1 LGQQVKPSSPCIA
14 VRRYFLFLMKQVL
27 RPIGQCLTTAVVTS
41 AMLESYALP
50 LLATPT
56 ANPSHSQ
63 PTESSDSTIQT
74 NVTSLIQPEAVAL
87 PETVSETISVPPAL
101 TEIRVEPIP
110 TNAADAAPVA
120 EPSANQNSTAGDSE
134 QVPINHSPNAGSSEA
149 ATTPDSAPVETTQT
163 PSPAGEAIANSAVL
177 ETARQ
182 ELAEKLAAIVEQ
194 DKPEREAEFRQNLVA
209 SALHYAEVG
218 EFDQARQVAQH
229 PALPTEIQTELLT
242 KIDEIEVAQ
251 QPQPEAEESVAIA
264 ENPAAPSSY
273 PTAGYSNIS
282 ARTLPPGLAG
292 YQGDRCLAPVAPSA
306 GNSGEIAVNL
316 SGIQL
321 AATPATLTPDQQL
334 ASLLTIS
341 NAANETINLIQT
353 SKPEKVQLGQIPQEP
368 ITVSEANKLTQGM
381 ESEAA
386 AFEELGQRQPSA
398 DRWGEV
404 KLNHVVGSTLDNLL
418 NKVGITTVPAVFN
431 SLFLG
436 QTYPTVSEFEQTQ
449 QPVSPGVSSAETATG
464 DLEAQTGD
472 RNSEISSALPDIT
485 LPRLTVT
492 DPALAIATGLPSP
505 LEEIDKG
512 FGKANAIA
520 PLRQSL
526 NWQKAEAE
534 NPFAVLVQSTG
545 SINCAIAPGRFTGYS
560 VTTALSQQFS
570 RIGMAFPLPIPAA
583 LTSAFGWRIHPIF
596 GDRRFHA
603 GIDLGAPQ
611 GTPVIAAVSGRVAVA
626 DYMGGYGLTVVLENQ
641 NVALRNLYAHLS
653 GIAVQPGTWVE
664 QGSVIGWVGSTG
676 NSTGP
681 HLHFEAQQL
690 TANGWVAVDPLAN
703 GAMSV
708 ARAQP

>member
-1 LGQQVKPSSPCIA
+1 
-14 VRRYFLFLMKQVL
+14 MKQVL

-50 LLATPT
+50 LLATPN
-56 ANPSHSQ
+56 ANPSPSQ
-63 PTESSDSTIQT
+63 PTESSNSTIQT
-74 NVTSLIQPEAVAL
+74 DVTALIQPEAVAP
-87 PETVSETISVPPAL
+87 PETVSETITVPPAL

-110 TNAADAAPVA
+110 TPPTEVAPTV
-120 EPSANQNSTAGDSE
+120 EPSANGTAEETSAQVEPQSSQSNPSSVNSG
-134 QVPINHSPNAGSSEA
+134 AGSPPAEA
-149 ATTPDSAPVETTQT
+149 SPRQT
-163 PSPAGEAIANSAVL
+163 INPEEGEAIVNAVAL

-209 SALHYAEVG
+209 SALHYAEVS

-229 PALPTEIQTELLT
+229 PALPTEIQTELLL
-242 KIDEIEVAQ
+242 KIDEIATAQ
-251 QPQPEAEESVAIA
+251 QPQPETEESAAIA
-264 ENPAAPSSY
+264 EAPAAPLSY
-273 PTAGYSNIS
+273 SAAGYSNIG
-282 ARTLPPGLAG
+282 ARTLPPGFAG
-292 YQGDRCLAPVAPSA
+292 YQGDRCLAPVAPSES
-306 GNSGEIAVNL
+306 NPGETVVNL
-316 SGIQL
+316 SGVQL
-321 AATPATLTPDQQL
+321 ASTPATLTPEQQV
-334 ASLLTIS
+334 ASLLTVS

-353 SKPEKVQLGQIPQEP
+353 SKPEKVQLSQAQQP
-368 ITVSEANKLTQGM
+368 ITVSEANKLPQGM

-386 AFEELGQRQPSA
+386 VSEGLGQHQPSA
-398 DRWGEV
+398 ERWGEV
-404 KLNHVVGSTLDNLL
+404 KLNHVVGSTLDSLL
-418 NKVGITTVPAVFN
+418 NKVGITTIPAVFD

-436 QTYPTVSEFEQTQ
+436 QTYPTISEFEQTE
-449 QPVSPGVSSAETATG
+449 QPVSLDAPSVEAATEE
-464 DLEAQTGD
+464 LEAQTGN
-472 RNSEISSALPDIT
+472 RTSEVSSALPDIS
-485 LPRLTVT
+485 LPRLAVT
-492 DPALAIATGLPSP
+492 DPALTIATGLPSP

-526 NWQKAEAE
+526 SWQKAETE

-545 SINCAIAPGRFTGYS
+545 SINCAVAPGRFTGYS

-611 GTPVIAAVSGRVAVA
+611 GTPVIAAVSGQVAVA
-626 DYMGGYGLTVVLENQ
+626 NYMGGYGLTVVLENQ
-641 NVALRNLYAHLS
+641 DVALRNLYAHLS
-653 GIAVQPGTWVE
+653 GIAVQPGAWVE
-664 QGSVIGWVGSTG
+664 QGTVIGWVGSTG

-703 GAMSV
+703 GGLSV
-708 ARAQP
+708 ARAQ

>member
-1 LGQQVKPSSPCIA
+1 
-14 VRRYFLFLMKQVL
+14 
-27 RPIGQCLTTAVVTS
+27 
-41 AMLESYALP
+41 MLESYALP

-56 ANPSHSQ
+56 ANPSPSQ

-74 NVTSLIQPEAVAL
+74 NATSLIQPEAVAP
-87 PETVSETISVPPAL
+87 PETVSETISAPPAL

-110 TNAADAAPVA
+110 TNAADVAPVA
-120 EPSANQNSTAGDSE
+120 EPSASQNSTAGDSE
-134 QVPINHSPNAGSSEA
+134 QVPSNHRPNAEGSEA
-149 ATTPDSAPVETTQT
+149 ATTPGSSPAETTQT
-163 PSPAGEAIANSAVL
+163 ASPDGEAIANSATL

-194 DKPEREAEFRQNLVA
+194 DKPGREAEFHQNLVA

-218 EFDQARQVAQH
+218 EFDQARQVSQH

-264 ENPAAPSSY
+264 ENPATPLSY
-273 PTAGYSNIS
+273 PTAGYSNIG
-282 ARTLPPGLAG
+282 ARTLPPGLVG

-321 AATPATLTPDQQL
+321 AATPATLTPERQL

-353 SKPEKVQLGQIPQEP
+353 SKSEKVQISQLAQQP
-368 ITVSEANKLTQGM
+368 IAVSEANKLTQGM

-386 AFEELGQRQPSA
+386 ASEESGQHQPSA
-398 DRWGEV
+398 NRWGEV
-404 KLNHVVGSTLDNLL
+404 KLDHVVGSTLDSLL
-418 NKVGITTVPAVFN
+418 NKVGITTIPAVFD

-436 QTYPTVSEFEQTQ
+436 QTYPTISEFEQTE
-449 QPVSPGVSSAETATG
+449 QPVSPDVPLAEASTG
-464 DLEAQTGD
+464 ELETQMSD
-472 RNSEISSALPDIT
+472 RNSEISSALPDLT
-485 LPRLTVT
+485 LPRLAVT

-512 FGKANAIA
+512 FGKASAL
-520 PLRQSL
+520 PQQSL
-526 NWQKAEAE
+526 SWQKAEIE

-545 SINCAIAPGRFTGYS
+545 SINCATAPGRFTGYS

-611 GTPVIAAVSGRVAVA
+611 GTPVVAAVSGQVVVANNL
-626 DYMGGYGLTVVLENQ
+626 GGYGLTVVLENQ
-641 NVALRNLYAHLS
+641 SVALRNLYAHLS

-664 QGSVIGWVGSTG
+664 KGSVIGWVGSTG

-681 HLHFEAQQL
+681 HLHFEAQHL

-703 GAMSV
+703 GAVSV